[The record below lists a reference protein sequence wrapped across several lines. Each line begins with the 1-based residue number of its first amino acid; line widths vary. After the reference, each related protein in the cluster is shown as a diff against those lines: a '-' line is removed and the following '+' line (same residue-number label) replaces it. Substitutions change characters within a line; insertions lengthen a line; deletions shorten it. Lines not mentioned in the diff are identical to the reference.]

1 VEALSKSQIRKDMK
15 VRLQAQT
22 AEDRAQKSRMIQE
35 KVFALD
41 VFQRATTVLVYASHD
56 GEVETGHLL
65 GEFLK
70 LKKIIGLPKVV
81 QKQRQIL
88 PIRVDNLTDDLE
100 SGLYGILEP
109 KYQHDRILSLQE
121 LDLVVVPGLAYDR
134 TRHRLGRGAG
144 YYDRFLSTLPSKTI
158 TIGLAFD
165 FQIIESL
172 PERTPLDLPV
182 SLVITN

>member
-1 VEALSKSQIRKDMK
+1 MK

-22 AEDRAQKSRMIQE
+22 AEDRAQKSRIIQE
-35 KVFALD
+35 KVFALG
-41 VFQRATTVLVYASHD
+41 VFQQASTVLLYASHD

-65 GEFLK
+65 GESLK

-88 PIRVDNLTDDLE
+88 PIRVDNLTEDLE

-109 KYQHDRILSLQE
+109 KYQHDRILPLQE
-121 LDLVVVPGLAYDR
+121 LDLVIVPGLAYDR

-172 PERTPLDLPV
+172 PERAPFDLPV